1 MNKMSKKE
9 NKGTKLDGGK
19 LESDIYRAMRAE
31 GWLAPETI
39 PEVLAAEKTL
49 EDEQIN
55 ISDASFERLRERLR
69 RSGTGQLIQLRNPSL
84 APSDISDNL
93 ARAARD
99 GGDVSPEVELRMKK
113 DRDAAEA
120 ENGDE

>member
-1 MNKMSKKE
+1 MSKKE
-9 NKGTKLDGGK
+9 NKGTKLDGGR
-19 LESDIYRAMRAE
+19 LEREIYRAMRAE

-39 PEVLAAEKTL
+39 PEVLAAEKSL
-49 EDEQIN
+49 EVEQIN
-55 ISDASFERLRERLR
+55 VSDASFERLRARLR
-69 RSGTGQLIQLRNPSL
+69 RSGTGQLIQLKSPSF
-84 APSDISDNL
+84 AASDFSDNL

-120 ENGDE
+120 EKGDK